1 MLSNIERR
9 GETGIEYFA
18 RMLKELDEEYHLSE
32 AELNLVCLIISEA
45 VGAQLS
51 GRESDLETRMPEWQ
65 RAFNSAN

>member
-32 AELNLVCLIISEA
+32 AELRSFPKL
-45 VGAQLS
+45 
-51 GRESDLETRMPEWQ
+51 LEL
-65 RAFNSAN
+65 N